1 MSRVI
6 CHSHLHPPAT
16 PSHSETRY
24 SEHDITGKTSETHQK
39 SRNHAITILAT
50 LLALPYNQNNDNG
63 SDDDASCSTCSPTHH
78 DQKHTGAMPPKLRN
92 LHLPSGIK
100 PRLTPRKPHLSK
112 LHLDSAALAQAA
124 AHQPTPA
131 PPFVPP
137 AAPQIPPRR
146 KPAFSPGG
154 FGLTSAPAP
163 KPSGILGLGRDSH
176 ARQEVT
182 PASSSAAE
190 ESPTEEAEAC
200 YVPPPSTLHY
210 HATQPLPLVYS
221 PTELPPYQL
230 AYETWGTLNDAHD
243 NAIIL
248 HTGLSASSHVASGGN
263 DVAPGTSSKPGWWE
277 DFVGP
282 GKAIDTNRFFVICTN
297 ALGGCFGSTGPSS
310 PYPPGDGETRWATRF
325 PLLSIHDIT
334 RAQLGLLDYLG
345 IDKLYA
351 NIGSS
356 MGGMSSLS
364 MAYLAPERVGRVAS
378 ISATGRSGLTGVGM
392 RYAQRSVLMADPNW
406 NRGFYYDGV
415 PPHEGMKL
423 ARQIATI
430 TYRSGPEWEQRF
442 GRRMSSAEEGGIP
455 RLSPDFLIETYLDHQ
470 GERFCLTYDAN
481 SLIYLSK
488 AMDLFDMTAPALRQ
502 LAEQFNA
509 AYPDAPPFPLPS
521 DPPSV
526 CASSANASRGES
538 PRAGSLAA
546 APAKKKKG
554 RFIPTSKSPH
564 LQELAAGLQR
574 LKDIPALVLG
584 VQSDVLFDVEQQRE
598 LADALRLAGNEHVTY
613 YELGGPWGH
622 DTFLLDEQNV
632 GGAIRGWL
640 H

>member
-1 MSRVI
+1 
-6 CHSHLHPPAT
+6 
-16 PSHSETRY
+16 
-24 SEHDITGKTSETHQK
+24 
-39 SRNHAITILAT
+39 
-50 LLALPYNQNNDNG
+50 
-63 SDDDASCSTCSPTHH
+63 
-78 DQKHTGAMPPKLRN
+78 MPPKPRS
-92 LHLPSGIK
+92 LHLPTGVK
-100 PRLTPRKPHLSK
+100 PRITPRKPHLSK
-112 LHLDSAALAQAA
+112 IHLDSAALAQAA
-124 AHQPTPA
+124 THQPAPA

-137 AAPQIPPRR
+137 AAPKIPPRR

-154 FGLTSAPAP
+154 FGLTSSLAPRP
-163 KPSGILGLGRDSH
+163 NGILGLGRESRVES
-176 ARQEVT
+176 AGAAAEAAAAETETET
-182 PASSSAAE
+182 PA
-190 ESPTEEAEAC
+190 EEAEAC

-210 HATQPLPLVYS
+210 HAETPLPLVYS
-221 PTELPPYQL
+221 PTALPPYQI
-230 AYETWGTLNDAHD
+230 AYETWGTLNQARD

-282 GKAIDTNRFFVICTN
+282 DKAIDTNRFFVICTN
-297 ALGGCFGSTGPSS
+297 VLGGCFGSTGPSS

-325 PLLSIHDIT
+325 PLLSIHDLT

-430 TYRSGPEWEQRF
+430 TYRSGPEWETRF
-442 GRRMSSAEEGGIP
+442 GRRMDSIERGDGTP

-502 LAEQFNA
+502 LAEQFNE
-509 AYPDAPPFPLPS
+509 AYPGAPPFPLPS

-526 CASSANASRGES
+526 NASTPSETRGES
-538 PRAGSLAA
+538 PRPGSQGAE
-546 APAKKKKG
+546 APKPKGKG

-598 LADALRLAGNEHVTY
+598 LADALRLAGNSHVTY

>member
-1 MSRVI
+1 
-6 CHSHLHPPAT
+6 
-16 PSHSETRY
+16 
-24 SEHDITGKTSETHQK
+24 
-39 SRNHAITILAT
+39 
-50 LLALPYNQNNDNG
+50 
-63 SDDDASCSTCSPTHH
+63 
-78 DQKHTGAMPPKLRN
+78 MPPKPRSI
-92 LHLPSGIK
+92 HLPSGLK
-100 PRLTPRKPHLSK
+100 PRVPPRKPHLSK
-112 LHLDSAALAQAA
+112 LHLDSTLLAQA
-124 AHQPTPA
+124 HEMPVRA

-146 KPAFSPGG
+146 RPAFSPGG
-154 FGLTSAPAP
+154 FGLTSKTAPR
-163 KPSGILGLGRDSH
+163 SEVLGLGRRAKETAVEREQ
-176 ARQEVT
+176 ARRDE
-182 PASSSAAE
+182 AAE
-190 ESPTEEAEAC
+190 SKDEGEAEAC

-210 HATQPLPLVYS
+210 HANDPLPLVYS
-221 PTELPPYQL
+221 PTPLPPYQI
-230 AYETWGTLNDAHD
+230 AYETWGTLNEAHD
-243 NAIIL
+243 NAILL

-263 DVAPGTSSKPGWWE
+263 DVAAGTSSKPGWWE

-297 ALGGCFGSTGPSS
+297 VLGGCFGSTGPSS
-310 PYPPGDGETRWATRF
+310 PYPPGDGHVRWATRF
-325 PLLSIHDIT
+325 PLLSIHDMT

-351 NIGSS
+351 SVGSS

-364 MAYLAPERVGRVAS
+364 LAYLAPERVGRVAS

-406 NRGFYYDGV
+406 NRGNYYDGI

-442 GRRMSSAEEGGIP
+442 GRRQLSAESDEGRPGVP
-455 RLSPDFLIETYLDHQ
+455 KLSPDFLIETYLDHQ

-488 AMDLFDMTAPALRQ
+488 AMDLFDMTAPALNAVAQ
-502 LAEQFNA
+502 QFNE
-509 AYPDAPPFPLPS
+509 AYPDAAPFPLPS
-521 DPPSV
+521 DPPAVS
-526 CASSANASRGES
+526 ASATTDSRAPGPRPGSAAVE
-538 PRAGSLAA
+538 PKQ
-546 APAKKKKG
+546 PKG
-554 RFIPTSKSPH
+554 GKERFIPTSKSPH
-564 LQELAAGLQR
+564 LHDLAEGLQR
-574 LKDIPALVLG
+574 LRDIPALVLG

-598 LADALRLAGNEHVTY
+598 LADALRLAGNRNVTY
-613 YELGGPWGH
+613 YELGGAWGH